1 MDSDNKASEKYN
13 LVVVDDEKF
22 ICEIVKEVLSD
33 DDRYSARYFSS
44 PSRALN
50 YINTHP
56 VDLVLTDFFMGQ
68 HSGMDILEATRKRH
82 PEAIVIMMTG
92 HPTIENVISVLKLGA
107 YDYIVKPFKLDTL
120 KLTVERGLKA
130 QRLAK
135 ENMHLKSLISLYQIS
150 EAMGSTIHLDSLL
163 NLVLQSIVNEFN
175 ADLVSISLW
184 DPHRDCLALEA
195 FYGDAEQIKQNPLL
209 SGKSEIN
216 YKVLK
221 DAKPQVLNEL
231 EDSQESEGTSYT
243 SLVCHPLLVQ
253 GKVIG
258 TLNLLRNGQFDIFG
272 LGDIHML
279 WILASKAATAIEH
292 SRLYSELEQA
302 YIGTIRAFANAV
314 EARDNYTRGHT
325 ERVYR
330 IASMIVR
337 ALGWSEEQMKNLYM
351 GCILHDIGKI
361 GVPDSI
367 LNKPGRLNDEERS
380 IMQMHPETGVKMLE
394 GIPMLEPALPYILYH
409 HEQYDGSGYPLG
421 LKGGNIPIEGRILAI
436 ADTVDAILTN
446 RPYRRGASL
455 EKVSRELIECSSGQF
470 DPELVKIFLNVLGE
484 HKDELTAIYGT
495 LQEHENNILT
505 PQSAAQ

>member
-1 MDSDNKASEKYN
+1 MKPKSTASEKYN

-22 ICEIVKEVLSD
+22 ICEIIKEVLST
-33 DDRYSARYFSS
+33 DDRYSTRYFSS
-44 PSRALN
+44 PARALN
-50 YINTHP
+50 YINKHP
-56 VDLVLTDFFMGQ
+56 VDLVLTDFFMGP
-68 HSGMDILEATRKRH
+68 HSGMDILETTRRCH
-82 PEAIVIMMTG
+82 PEAIVIIMTG

-150 EAMGSTIHLDSLL
+150 EAMGSTIHLNSLL
-163 NLVLQSIVNEFN
+163 DLVLNSIVGEFN

-184 DPHRDCLALEA
+184 DPHRDCLTLEA
-195 FYGDAEQIKQNPLL
+195 YYGDESDIKQNPLL

-221 DAKPQVLNEL
+221 ESRPQVVNEL
-231 EDSQESEGTSYT
+231 EDIPEQDVTSYI

-253 GKVIG
+253 GNVIG
-258 TLNLLRNGQFDIFG
+258 TLNLLRKGQFDMFG
-272 LGDIHML
+272 LGDIHLL

-292 SRLYSELEQA
+292 SRLYTELEQA
-302 YIGTIRAFANAV
+302 YIGTVRAFANAV

-325 ERVYR
+325 ERVYK
-330 IASMIVR
+330 IASLIAR
-337 ALGWSEEQMKNLYM
+337 ALDWPEEQMKHLYM
-351 GCILHDIGKI
+351 GCVLHDIGKI

-367 LNKPGRLNDEERS
+367 LNKPGRFTDEERR

-394 GIPMLEPALPYILYH
+394 GIPMLEPALPFILYH

-421 LKGGNIPIEGRILAI
+421 LKGKNIPIEGRVLAI

-446 RPYRRGASL
+446 RPYRKGASL
-455 EKVSRELIECSSGQF
+455 EKVSRELTECSERQF
-470 DPELVKIFLNVLGE
+470 DPELVEIFLEVLKDN
-484 HKDELTAIYGT
+484 KDEFSAIYGNVEEVNQQT
-495 LQEHENNILT
+495 FASSFT
-505 PQSAAQ
+505 T